1 MEETDAERKTAFS
14 QEQRRNSRQ
23 QKVHRSKKEKD
34 SDLHSREDGELSD
47 SVGEGTGAVTERSR
61 HNSRA
66 FSARRYSRSRSRTS
80 SRREIKDSQRALSSA
95 RKNRHRGEQRNPKG
109 QQPKHM
115 GGRQREVQASN
126 PEKHSRSME
135 RKRSPTPVIPP
146 IIRRIIQRNRSRSD
160 VPHDRRGRKQQ
171 QSSYEQDLEHPSGRE
186 RQTRSRSRSR
196 EKNALTDDFRRNIRN
211 CSLVR
216 ERRYPQH
223 RDRRRTPESKRFI
236 NRRNSPGVRVSGRNR
251 RGHRERDSPYGV
263 DQPEY
268 ASPTDRRRPKDVDYR
283 KSG

>member
-1 MEETDAERKTAFS
+1 MEETDAEGKTAFS

-146 IIRRIIQRNRSRSD
+146 IIRRIIQRNRSRS
-160 VPHDRRGRKQQ
+160 VEFHGRRSRREQQ
-171 QSSYEQDLEHPSGRE
+171 GSNELHLNYPGGRE
-186 RQTRSRSRSR
+186 RRARSRSRSGG
-196 EKNALTDDFRRNIRN
+196 KNAPTDDAQRNIR
-211 CSLVR
+211 SRSRVR
-216 ERRYPQH
+216 ERKYPQH
-223 RDRRRTPESKRFI
+223 RTHEDTRIPRFHQKE
-236 NRRNSPGVRVSGRNR
+236 V
-251 RGHRERDSPYGV
+251 
-263 DQPEY
+263 
-268 ASPTDRRRPKDVDYR
+268 
-283 KSG
+283 